1 MLGIVLHLL
10 VRELMTNEML
20 EGENGVCRVDDSLAL
35 SGQTDKTFAM
45 LGEGDDGGC
54 CPLTLSVL
62 DDTRSLALDDG
73 DSLRRR
79 PANADLR
86 SHKRFQGAFVLFTS
100 TRV

>member
-10 VRELMTNEML
+10 VRELTTNETL
-20 EGENGVCRVDDSLAL
+20 EGENGVCRVDDGLAF

-62 DDTRSLALDDG
+62 DDTRSLALHDG
-73 DSLRRR
+73 DARVGRTQVDT
-79 PANADLR
+79 ND
-86 SHKRFQGAFVLFTS
+86 GA
-100 TRV
+100 